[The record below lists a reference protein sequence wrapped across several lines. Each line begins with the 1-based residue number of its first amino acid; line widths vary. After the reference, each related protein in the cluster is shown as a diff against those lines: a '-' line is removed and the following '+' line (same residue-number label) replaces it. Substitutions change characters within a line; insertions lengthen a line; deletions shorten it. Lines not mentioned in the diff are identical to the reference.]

1 MAPSDGGGFVWTPG
15 ARRSVNVLVAMQAM
29 HMCASQVVELAS
41 EDLLVTLV
49 QKVFREKPELVAE
62 RDEKRRKLGESPDAE
77 ALEKVE
83 AEFDEQIKVKANSR
97 AAYIMSTVQVVI
109 ALGDFVIGPI
119 LGAAAD
125 AYGRKS
131 LVLIAPAVQG
141 IFRAAIALRPSVN
154 LFVAFQMVQGIT
166 NIMYVRPL
174 EISVLSI
181 LPPFLI
187 QTLTRGETL

>member
-49 QKVFREKPELVAE
+49 QKVFREKPELIAE

-83 AEFDEQIKVKANSR
+83 ADFDEQIKVKANSR

-119 LGAAAD
+119 LGAAAGQLTQPLSGGGPAGEPLAWVSVAD
-125 AYGRKS
+125 LRQRK
-131 LVLIAPAVQG
+131 LAAACHLKRARH
-141 IFRAAIALRPSVN
+141 RAAVIVK
-154 LFVAFQMVQGIT
+154 Q
-166 NIMYVRPL
+166 
-174 EISVLSI
+174 LSE
-181 LPPFLI
+181 LP
-187 QTLTRGETL
+187 R